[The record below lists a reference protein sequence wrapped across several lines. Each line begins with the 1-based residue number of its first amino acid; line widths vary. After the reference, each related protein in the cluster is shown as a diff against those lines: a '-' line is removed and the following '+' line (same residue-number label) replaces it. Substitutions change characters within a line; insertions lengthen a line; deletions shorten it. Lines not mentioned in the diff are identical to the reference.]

1 LARADPNRNDN
12 EHERKIAQRQADKMM
27 QKYDMVKVVCDWCN
41 DK

>member
-1 LARADPNRNDN
+1 
-12 EHERKIAQRQADKMM
+12 M